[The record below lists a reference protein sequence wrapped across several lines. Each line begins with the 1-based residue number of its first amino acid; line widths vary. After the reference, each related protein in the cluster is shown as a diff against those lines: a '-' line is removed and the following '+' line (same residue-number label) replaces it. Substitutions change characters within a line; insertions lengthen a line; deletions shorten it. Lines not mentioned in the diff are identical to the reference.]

1 MMREHRPREED
12 RGWRS
17 RSPPNV
23 LKMVAMTNP
32 FEFQMIDGEV
42 DPRAQQLLKLLVEH
56 YIAAGT
62 PVASKALAM
71 RPEVSVSS
79 ATVRNVMGDLEAL
92 GLVRSP
98 HTSAGKVPT
107 QLGLRFFVD
116 TLLSF
121 EPWQDERI
129 QEIESELDPD
139 MTPAELLAAASDLL
153 SQFTQMTCLITTP
166 RRNQVNLRQVEF
178 LRLDDQR
185 VLVILVLNDREV
197 QNRVVHLDR
206 PFSDN
211 ELTQAAA
218 LINREFGGKSLA
230 VVRSSLVDSM
240 QADKDRM
247 DSLMQEALDMAA
259 KAFDK
264 TEAEEGQE
272 LLVSGERRLL
282 DFSSD
287 TGQVRSLFDAIS
299 KKGRVLHLLDQCL
312 ESSGVQL
319 FIGKESGYQPLG
331 EMSLVTSSY
340 AVNGQL
346 AGVLGVIGPTRMDYK
361 DVIPVVDV
369 TAKVLSAAMRR
380 N

>member
-1 MMREHRPREED
+1 
-12 RGWRS
+12 
-17 RSPPNV
+17 
-23 LKMVAMTNP
+23 MVAMTNP
-32 FEFQMIDGEV
+32 FESQMIDGEV

-98 HTSAGKVPT
+98 HTSADKVPT

-166 RRNQVNLRQVEF
+166 RRNQVNLRQVEL

-185 VLVILVLNDREV
+185 VL
-197 QNRVVHLDR
+197 
-206 PFSDN
+206 
-211 ELTQAAA
+211 
-218 LINREFGGKSLA
+218 LI
-230 VVRSSLVDSM
+230 
-240 QADKDRM
+240 
-247 DSLMQEALDMAA
+247 
-259 KAFDK
+259 
-264 TEAEEGQE
+264 
-272 LLVSGERRLL
+272 
-282 DFSSD
+282 
-287 TGQVRSLFDAIS
+287 
-299 KKGRVLHLLDQCL
+299 
-312 ESSGVQL
+312 
-319 FIGKESGYQPLG
+319 
-331 EMSLVTSSY
+331 
-340 AVNGQL
+340 
-346 AGVLGVIGPTRMDYK
+346 
-361 DVIPVVDV
+361 
-369 TAKVLSAAMRR
+369 
-380 N
+380 

>member
-1 MMREHRPREED
+1 MMREHRPGEED
-12 RGWRS
+12 CGWRS

-32 FEFQMIDGEV
+32 FESQMIDGEV